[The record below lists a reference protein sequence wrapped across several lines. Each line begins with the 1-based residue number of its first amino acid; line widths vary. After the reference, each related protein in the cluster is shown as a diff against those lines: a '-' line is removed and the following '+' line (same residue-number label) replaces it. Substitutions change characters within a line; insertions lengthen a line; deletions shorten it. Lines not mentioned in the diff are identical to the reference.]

1 MFFCRPE
8 SWRKERK
15 ETDRPAT
22 HRITSRADTVSYLR
36 CTHILWQHCCVYSMF
51 LLSRQVFVSYGDSWK
66 SQTHN
71 FVCCSFESVLV
82 FCKCLTFLLLIC
94 FTWFTGIVKAWE
106 RHVIMWRE
114 LIKFSTL
121 RPALLHFD
129 FHLHCSLLSQINLSK
144 KVDFGT
150 ARGLEPL
157 VVFDRGILMKT
168 TKVTGVT
175 AWHFDCCCQFL
186 AKCDSV
192 ISLPFVSSKKQRRS
206 ELLHVEAAVQAVRA
220 VGVFEMVEARHEN
233 ATKCKESKMCQI
245 PASSLFTHSSNDSG
259 RQAHPAARGM
269 PTCTR
274 ASLWRRWSESTTLTY
289 IYIDLYRITVWHI
302 IYIHTIHIYIY
313 RDHNYELCILCSLQW
328 YGITADTP
336 DMHI

>member
-1 MFFCRPE
+1 
-8 SWRKERK
+8 
-15 ETDRPAT
+15 
-22 HRITSRADTVSYLR
+22 
-36 CTHILWQHCCVYSMF
+36 
-51 LLSRQVFVSYGDSWK
+51 
-66 SQTHN
+66 
-71 FVCCSFESVLV
+71 
-82 FCKCLTFLLLIC
+82 
-94 FTWFTGIVKAWE
+94 
-106 RHVIMWRE
+106 
-114 LIKFSTL
+114 
-121 RPALLHFD
+121 
-129 FHLHCSLLSQINLSK
+129 
-144 KVDFGT
+144 
-150 ARGLEPL
+150 
-157 VVFDRGILMKT
+157 MKT

-175 AWHFDCCCQFL
+175 AWHFDCCCQLL

-192 ISLPFVSSKKQRRS
+192 ISFPFVSKKQRRS

-245 PASSLFTHSSNDSG
+245 PASSLFTHFPTPHSSNDSG

-289 IYIDLYRITVWHI
+289 IYIVYIE
-302 IYIHTIHIYIY
+302 IYILYYSMTLYIYIYRYDTFIY

-328 YGITADTP
+328 YGTTADTP